1 MILRKQLQVYWKRG
15 DIMALKAGREGVAK
29 NEVDFNGNLVKID
42 SLQQQIGDFEFSVV
56 DGKAGYKTSS
66 TGEFTPFSSG
76 ADIENLNFISVSA
89 PTHRT
94 NLNMNI
100 GDKILFVLGAAGNVD
115 FSTYPITNKN
125 LNITLIHSTKNNGGS
140 CGIYIGEATDV
151 NVDFKISAEYGLMY
165 ALL

>member
-1 MILRKQLQVYWKRG
+1 
-15 DIMALKAGREGVAK
+15 MALKAGREGVAK
-29 NEVDFNGNLVKID
+29 NEVDFKGNLVKID

-89 PTHRT
+89 PTTPT
-94 NLNMNI
+94 NLTMNI
-100 GDKILFVLGAAGNVD
+100 GDKLLFILGASQYVT
-115 FSTYPITNKN
+115 FSEGSLYKTN
-125 LNITLIHSTKNNGGS
+125 LNLTLIHSTKNGAGS
-140 CGIYIGEATDV
+140 CGILIGEATDT
-151 NVDFKISAEYGLMY
+151 NVTFNAPNDFGLMY